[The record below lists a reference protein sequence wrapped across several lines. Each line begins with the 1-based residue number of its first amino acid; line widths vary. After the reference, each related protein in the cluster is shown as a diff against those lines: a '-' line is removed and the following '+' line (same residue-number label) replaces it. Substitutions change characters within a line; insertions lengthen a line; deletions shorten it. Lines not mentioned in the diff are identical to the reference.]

1 MENNENSALGKVG
14 IWLRTSLLVKLL
26 AIGFIVLILLIPQV
40 MIQGIITE
48 RQSRQYSVV
57 QEISQSWGGEQYVQ
71 GPVLSIPYKEWTEYE
86 NGKRSYTLHTM
97 YFLPTE
103 LNIESKADHELRRRG
118 IFDAVLFRS
127 DVLLKG
133 KFEALTFR
141 ELNVS
146 PDNIHWEEAR
156 LSVGIS
162 SMTGIKNII
171 QLDWN
176 GQQRRMEPGT
186 ANSELLASG
195 VSAPVTVTETGEAYT
210 FSIPMELNGTE
221 SLYFEPVGRITSA
234 SMQSSWPSPSF
245 TGKTLPDKREI
256 GPDGFSA
263 SWQVLDLNRNYP
275 QQWKNDAFSFGDS
288 SFGVRLIRPVD
299 EYLKNDRAAKYAILV
314 IGLTFLIY
322 FFFETLRKFN
332 IHPFQY
338 LLIGLA
344 LTVFYLLLL
353 SLSEQIGFNAAYGTA
368 AVATIGLISFY
379 SASVLKARQLVIQL
393 TMLLCAIYGFIFVV
407 LQLEDYALLAGS
419 IGIFIALAAVMYY
432 SRKVDWYNLKSEQ

>member
-86 NGKRSYTLHTM
+86 NGKRSYTLRTM

>member
-1 MENNENSALGKVG
+1 MENNENSPISKLGH
-14 IWLRTSLLVKLL
+14 WLRTSLLVKLL
-26 AIGFIVLILLIPQV
+26 SIGFIVLILLIPQV
-40 MIQGIITE
+40 MIQGIISE
-48 RQSRQYSVV
+48 RQNRQYAAV
-57 QEISQSWGGEQYVQ
+57 QEISQSWGGDQYVQ

-86 NGKRSYTLHTM
+86 NGKRSYTLRTM

-103 LNIESKADHELRRRG
+103 LNIESKAEHELRGRG
-118 IFDAVLFRS
+118 IFDAILYRS
-127 DVLLKG
+127 DVRLNG
-133 KFEALTFR
+133 KFDALAFR
-141 ELNVS
+141 ELNVA
-146 PDNIHWEEAR
+146 PDNIQWEEAR

-171 QLDWN
+171 ELDWN
-176 GQQRRMEPGT
+176 GQKRRMEPGT

-195 VSAPVTVTETGEAYT
+195 VSAPVAVAEDGGAYT
-210 FSIPMELNGTE
+210 FSIPLELNGTE
-221 SLYFEPVGRITSA
+221 SLYFEPVGRVTTA

-256 GPDGFSA
+256 GDKGFSA
-263 SWQVLDLNRNYP
+263 SWRVLDLNRNYP
-275 QQWKNDAFSFGDS
+275 QQWKNDAHTFGDS

-299 EYLKNDRAAKYAILV
+299 EYLKNERAAKYAILV

-368 AVATIGLISFY
+368 AAATIGLISFY
-379 SASVLKARQLVIQL
+379 SASVLKTKRLVLQLA
-393 TMLLCAIYGFIFVV
+393 MLLSAIYGFIFVV

-419 IGIFIALAAVMYY
+419 IGIFAALAAVMYY
-432 SRKVDWYNLKSEQ
+432 SRQVDWYNLRGDA

>member
-86 NGKRSYTLHTM
+86 NGKRSYTLRTM

-275 QQWKNDAFSFGDS
+275 QQWKNDAFRFGDS